1 MRGELNCHHHRVN
14 NPTKN
19 KLHSSPQAVPGV
31 KLLEGDRFAPFGA
44 VLDQQRVEDI
54 VNCMQ
59 QEPAHSSPV
68 FNLR

>member
-1 MRGELNCHHHRVN
+1 MRGDRKCHRHHVN

-44 VLDQQRVEDI
+44 VLNQQRVEDI
-54 VNCMQ
+54 VNRMQ
-59 QEPAHSSPV
+59 QEPAHLSPV
-68 FNLR
+68 VNLR